1 MPMGDA
7 CPFVILP
14 FVILLLEKEEA
25 RYTKMIATEIG
36 AHKELEAK
44 RKILEN
50 ESGVGAQTAA
60 VLIAHLPELG
70 TVNRQQIAAL
80 VGLAPFN
87 RDSGNMRGTRSI
99 YGERKR
105 VRKALYTATLS
116 AVRWNA
122 WLHEIYVRLGTKGK
136 RKMIA
141 LIACAR
147 QLLIRLNSLLA
158 TAAKNTHETAQMAA
172 K

>member
-1 MPMGDA
+1 
-7 CPFVILP
+7 
-14 FVILLLEKEEA
+14 
-25 RYTKMIATEIG
+25 MIATEIG
-36 AHKELEAK
+36 AHQELEAK

-87 RDSGNMRGTRSI
+87 RDSGNIRGTRSI
-99 YGERKR
+99 YGGRKR
-105 VRKALYTATLS
+105 VRKALYMATLS
-116 AVRWNA
+116 AVRWNTS
-122 WLHEIYVRLGTKGK
+122 LHEFYVRLVTKGK
-136 RKMIA
+136 RKIVA

-147 QLLIRLNSLLA
+147 KLIIRLNSLLA
-158 TAAKNTHETAQMAA
+158 AAAKNTHETAQMPA